1 MKKSAKKQNQEMAA
15 EKNTRPSWDEYFMSI
30 AELIGSRATCARGRT
45 GCVIVRDRQIL
56 VTGYVGSPVGM
67 PHCDEVGHE
76 MHKVINDDGTESE
89 HCIRTVHAEQNA
101 ISQAA
106 KLGVSVNGATVYSH
120 MMPCYVCG
128 KILVNAGIKKF
139 VANKD
144 YHASAKTKKLFSQAG
159 VDFILLNDTVEDYS
173 MDTVAL
179 KKNVSKVSSKKHA
192 SKN

>member
-1 MKKSAKKQNQEMAA
+1 MN
-15 EKNTRPSWDEYFMSI
+15 I
-30 AELIGSRATCARGRT
+30 AELIGSRATCARGRS

-101 ISQAA
+101 IAQAA
-106 KLGVSVNGATVYSH
+106 KLGVSLHGGTVYAH
-120 MMPCYVCG
+120 MTPCYVCG
-128 KILVNAGIKKF
+128 KILINSGIKKII
-139 VANKD
+139 ASKD

-159 VDFILLNDTVEDYS
+159 IDFVVLNNTVEDYS
-173 MDTVAL
+173 MDPSIL
-179 KKNVSKVSSKKHA
+179 KKVPAKLSQKSHA
-192 SKN
+192 RKN